1 MDHHFTVS
9 NAVTGKQDIYA
20 RPQPLEKEVQ
30 QEPTTTTSP
39 PTPPP
44 RRTIPPK
51 RREPKTLTF
60 ASNKNDEGNGSCNIY
75 QEPAKH
81 AEQIDSITPVEM
93 RKGMLTSHKSGVK
106 NNLHICQTQAP
117 EKYKNMK

>member
-1 MDHHFTVS
+1 MNSKKNGNSTDRKTDHHFTVS

-20 RPQPLEKEVQ
+20 RPQPLGKEDQ
-30 QEPTTTTSP
+30 QEPTTPASP

-60 ASNKNDEGNGSCNIY
+60 ASNKNDEEND
-75 QEPAKH
+75 E
-81 AEQIDSITPVEM
+81 
-93 RKGMLTSHKSGVK
+93 
-106 NNLHICQTQAP
+106 
-117 EKYKNMK
+117 